1 MGPPPD
7 PGETRPDTTTESK
20 GKVPTDGDAGR
31 RREAPMSFR
40 ELTMTDVKELLRR
53 LAAGQSARQIARDG
67 VADFLAKNFRAAT
80 GERGEAGGF

>member
-7 PGETRPDTTTESK
+7 PGEARPDTTTESK

-40 ELTMTDVKELLRR
+40 ELTMMDVKELLRR
-53 LAAGQSARQIARDG
+53 LAAGQRARQIARDS
-67 VADFLAKNFRAAT
+67 AD
-80 GERGEAGGF
+80 